1 MQDMSNDDK
10 FMQIEC
16 SQTMTIKSFET
27 LSVLGKGAYGKV
39 ILVRKLDGSDK
50 GTVYAMKTFKKQEII
65 NLKQVDNTL
74 TEWKILKSLDHPF
87 MVKLIYAFQNRQ
99 KLYYVLEYCPGGELF
114 FYLQTIGRFKESAA
128 KFYAANILLAFR
140 YMHQNGVLYRDLK
153 PENILVD
160 LDGYLKITDFGLS
173 RAHVK

>member
-16 SQTMTIKSFET
+16 SKTMTIKSFET
-27 LSVLGKGAYGKV
+27 ISVLGKGAYGKV

-87 MVKLIYAFQNRQ
+87 MVKLIYAF
-99 KLYYVLEYCPGGELF
+99 
-114 FYLQTIGRFKESAA
+114 
-128 KFYAANILLAFR
+128 
-140 YMHQNGVLYRDLK
+140 
-153 PENILVD
+153 
-160 LDGYLKITDFGLS
+160 
-173 RAHVK
+173 